1 MELASMP
8 ERPGPIVTPETAE
21 YWAAGHR
28 GVLLIGSCEI
38 CGHIFFPPR
47 AVCPRCWESGAG
59 STASSGRGSVYAYS
73 VVHQNR
79 NPGFRDNL
87 PYVVALV
94 ELDEGVQ
101 LMTNLVDCDPNEV
114 RVAMPVG
121 VVFQPLD
128 DRVSIPLFRP
138 VTP

>member
-1 MELASMP
+1 MELASIP
-8 ERPGPIVTPETAE
+8 ERPGPIVTPETAD

-28 GVLLIGSCEI
+28 GVLLIGSCGS
-38 CGHIFFPPR
+38 CGDVFFPPR
-47 AVCPRCWESGAG
+47 AVCPQCWESGAE
-59 STASSGRGSVYAYS
+59 STAASGRGRVYAFS

-79 NPGFRDNL
+79 SPGFRDNL

-94 ELDEGVQ
+94 ELDEGLQ
-101 LMTNLVDCDPNEV
+101 LTTNLVGCDPDQV
-114 RVAMPVG
+114 RVGMPVG

-128 DRVSIPLFRP
+128 DKVSIPLFRP